1 MKICSKCKTSKLS
14 EFFAK
19 SGKNK
24 DGLQGWCRECVNA
37 GRRKP
42 VLPPEIVE
50 SQNQQ
55 RRLARLE
62 KKRAYYAANQETHR
76 RRMAENYLAN
86 QEKYKARSLK
96 WKAENKDK
104 WNAKCME
111 RYAAKLRAC
120 PKWLSEDD
128 RWLIEQA
135 YELAQIRERVC
146 GGKWHIDHIVP
157 LRGNT
162 VSGLHVPWNLQVIPA
177 SVNCSKRNSWK

>member
-1 MKICSKCKTSKLS
+1 
-14 EFFAK
+14 
-19 SGKNK
+19 
-24 DGLQGWCRECVNA
+24 
-37 GRRKP
+37 
-42 VLPPEIVE
+42 
-50 SQNQQ
+50 
-55 RRLARLE
+55 
-62 KKRAYYAANQETHR
+62 
-76 RRMAENYLAN
+76 MAENYLAN